1 MHILHLAKEGD
12 EKKKKNQT
20 SLKNTDC
27 IWSLIVLCMKIIQ
40 VMIVVEEW
48 FMTFFP
54 QQLMHLSIAD
64 I

>member
-12 EKKKKNQT
+12 EKKNQT

-27 IWSLIVLCMKIIQ
+27 IWSLIMLSMKIIQ

-54 QQLMHLSIAD
+54 QQFMHLSIAD